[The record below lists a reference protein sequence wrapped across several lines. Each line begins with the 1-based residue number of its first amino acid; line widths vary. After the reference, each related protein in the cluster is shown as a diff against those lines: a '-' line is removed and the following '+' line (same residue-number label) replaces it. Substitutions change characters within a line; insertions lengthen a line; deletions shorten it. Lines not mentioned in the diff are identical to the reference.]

1 MHALLRVSVRAMRPG
16 IFRAPHQPL
25 APRRFED
32 IAIRCHP
39 NAIANSRQTD
49 AFIQLGFC
57 YCTCL
62 LMGWNCS
69 FWGFLRL
76 FTKISRPQ
84 TLLKFQALII
94 PRMGEVGSSLL
105 ANQPMPIVGL
115 KSIRLRVSPSSACQP
130 RSAVPKQLH

>member
-57 YCTCL
+57 YCTYLSINGVEL
-62 LMGWNCS
+62 LILGV
-69 FWGFLRL
+69 FA
-76 FTKISRPQ
+76 
-84 TLLKFQALII
+84 ALY
-94 PRMGEVGSSLL
+94 
-105 ANQPMPIVGL
+105 
-115 KSIRLRVSPSSACQP
+115 
-130 RSAVPKQLH
+130 